1 METAGT
7 GGKQSHVLVREELLP
22 QVEFD
27 LVATHWPH
35 NYSVKDA
42 DG

>member
-7 GGKQSHVLVREELLP
+7 GGKQPHVFVREELLP
-22 QVEFD
+22 QVEVY
-27 LVATHWPH
+27 LVVTHWPH

>member
-7 GGKQSHVLVREELLP
+7 GGTQSHVSVREESLP
-22 QVEFD
+22 QVEFY
-27 LVATHWPH
+27 LVVTHWPH